1 MDIQKFLVEN
11 LVDTYNNYCEC
22 VDGMSSLEF
31 DAQFVNEDGD
41 TISDLEFIQERYE
54 DIFIDEV
61 FDALYA
67 SIVDFGE
74 VKEIDLEKVVSFL
87 ASKYYVFNYKST
99 PSVVSYLRM
108 SNLEEVIDLFK
119 TNCDFG
125 IDMVRT
131 YFYSLIDTKRYED
144 NRKMIYENNDQE
156 RLLEYEKKCVVV
168 NISTINSILREA
180 ICNIYNHYVNLG
192 YDDIEALSCTWMFF
206 IKGFDPTGEIEEL
219 SEDEATKQFY
229 KVYALRLMY
238 SDLYEDVC
246 NKSIIDSENYDDRMA
261 DLVPLMSIQM
271 GVVGVHANE
280 SIRNRMLKHFILLQ
294 DEKKKMK
301 ENREKTYKDDR
312 VKQLK
317 KVNPF
322 YVLDELTF

>member
-1 MDIQKFLVEN
+1 MDIQKFLIEN
-11 LVDTYNNYCEC
+11 LVDTYSNYCEC

-31 DAQFVNEDGD
+31 DAQFVDENGK
-41 TISDLEFIQERYE
+41 TISDLDFIQERYE
-54 DIFIDEV
+54 EIFIDEV

-74 VKEIDLEKVVSFL
+74 VEEIDLEKIVSFL

-99 PSVVSYLRM
+99 PSVISYLKLC
-108 SNLEEVIDLFK
+108 NLEDVINLFK

-125 IDMVRT
+125 MDMIKS

-156 RLLEYEKKCVVV
+156 KLLDYEKRCVVV
-168 NISTINSILREA
+168 NVSTINSILRET
-180 ICNIYNHYVNLG
+180 ICNIYDYYVNLN
-192 YDDIEALSCTWMFF
+192 YDDVEALRYTWMFF
-206 IKGFDPTGEIEEL
+206 IQGFDPTGKIEEL
-219 SEDEATKQFY
+219 SDDEVTKRFY
-229 KVYALRLMY
+229 RVYALRLIY

-246 NKSIIDSENYDDRMA
+246 NKSIIKSENADDRMA
-261 DLVPLMSIQM
+261 DLVPLMGIRM
-271 GVVGVHANE
+271 RIIGIHANE

-301 ENREKTYKDDR
+301 ENREKTYKEDR

-322 YVLDELTF
+322 YALDELTF

>member
-1 MDIQKFLVEN
+1 MNIQKFLIEN

-31 DAQFVNEDGD
+31 DAQFIDEDGK
-41 TISDLEFIQERYE
+41 TISDLDFIHERYK

-87 ASKYYVFNYKST
+87 ASRYYVFNYKST
-99 PSVVSYLRM
+99 PSVVSYLKL
-108 SNLEEVIDLFK
+108 SNLDDVINLFK

-125 IDMVRT
+125 IDMVKS

-156 RLLEYEKKCVVV
+156 KLLDYEKKCAIINV
-168 NISTINSILREA
+168 STINSILRET
-180 ICNIYNHYVNLG
+180 ICDIYDYYVNLN
-192 YDDIEALSCTWMFF
+192 YDDIEALRYTWMFF
-206 IKGFDPTGEIEEL
+206 IQGFDPTGRIEEL
-219 SEDEATKQFY
+219 TGDEKTKQFY
-229 KVYALRLMY
+229 RAYALRLVY

-246 NKSIIDSENYDDRMA
+246 NKSIIQSENIDDRMA
-261 DLVPLMSIQM
+261 DLVPLMSIRM
-271 GVVGVHANE
+271 GVIGIHANE

-301 ENREKTYKDDR
+301 ENRKKTYNDDR

-322 YVLDELTF
+322 YALDELTF